1 VSGRRDGRRLDD
13 RDARPAHPTP
23 APAGPDQLPPE
34 LLGDRRLAG
43 LGGGGTR
50 AVLVGQLQ
58 RAAGNHGVQRL
69 LAGAEVSR
77 EADAAA
83 GTAGPVVDDAAEPA
97 PGQMRRTPF
106 LAALRGEVEGALA
119 GGGPLARADAA
130 VHLPAAF
137 ADLEGQGTAG
147 LLRSLR
153 ENLPGVD
160 GADARRWIAAAG
172 VAARARVA
180 GDAPAPAA
188 GVVGRVLSA
197 VGGLVS
203 ALFKLRDGGA
213 SPGDARVVRRGL
225 GDGRPLDAAVR
236 VPMEAAYGRDF
247 STVRVHTGAG
257 AGELAGRMGA
267 RAFTVGRD
275 IAFSPG
281 EYDPGSL
288 VGDALIAHE
297 LAHVGQQEA
306 GRGAGCAPVA
316 ALEEDADRAAVGA
329 VVSRWIGAAPDRIEG
344 VVPRLRAGLRLQ
356 RCVGG
361 GATQV
366 RPAGPAGPAT
376 GGGQSCQALT
386 PDQWRAG
393 VAAARQQGQA
403 AMAGLARQAVCE
415 LGITVRAAGTS
426 HADAVHP
433 DDYAEIPV
441 VNFDAGL
448 NRKTRWPRTRGE
460 TPRAVGDNVGY
471 NFRAGDRRFA
481 IIGPNSLNPNTWL
494 TTRQY
499 AQHELQL
506 VAREGGSND
515 DQELRQ
521 WTEDFRGYFHQ
532 YMLLPLPQ
540 RPTWSPLASYYQGA
554 GADLRRET
562 VARLV
567 DYYDNPPAG
576 VDADKLRRQI
586 HNWTH
591 RVTSTLGTDL
601 SRALPPPP
609 AR

>member
-1 VSGRRDGRRLDD
+1 MTGRRDGRRRDD
-13 RDARPAHPTP
+13 RDAPAPVRPPP
-23 APAGPDQLPPE
+23 APAGPDRLPPE

-43 LGGGGTR
+43 PGGGGTR
-50 AVLVGQLQ
+50 ATLVGQLQ

-69 LAGAEVSR
+69 LAGVDAGR
-77 EADAAA
+77 QADA
-83 GTAGPVVDDAAEPA
+83 TAGAVDPVVDDGAEPA

-106 LAALRGEVEGALA
+106 LAALRAEVEGALA
-119 GGGPLARADAA
+119 GAGPLARADAA
-130 VHLPAAF
+130 VNLPAAF
-137 ADLEGQGTAG
+137 ADLEAQDTAG

-160 GADARRWIAAAG
+160 GPDARRWIAAAG
-172 VAARARVA
+172 VAARARAA
-180 GDAPAPAA
+180 GEAPAPAA

-213 SPGDARVVRRGL
+213 TPGDARVVRRGL

-236 VPMEAAYGRDF
+236 APMEAAYGRDF
-247 STVRVHTGAG
+247 SAVRVHTGAG

-267 RAFTVGRD
+267 RAFTVGPD
-275 IAFSPG
+275 IAFLPG

-306 GRGAGCAPVA
+306 GGGGGGSVA

-329 VVSRWIGAAPDRIEG
+329 VVSRWTGAAPDRIEG
-344 VVPRLRAGLRLQ
+344 VMPRLRAGLRLQ

-376 GGGQSCQALT
+376 GGQSCQALT
-386 PDQWRAG
+386 PDQWKAG
-393 VAAARQQGQA
+393 VEAAQQHGQA
-403 AMAGLARQAVCE
+403 AMAALAQQALCE
-415 LGITVRAAGTS
+415 LGITVQAAGTS
-426 HADAVHP
+426 HGDAVHP
-433 DDYAEIPV
+433 DDYAQIPV
-441 VNFDAGL
+441 INFDAAL
-448 NRKTRWPRTRGE
+448 NGKKRWPRTRDE
-460 TPRAVGDNVGY
+460 VPRPVGDNVGY

-540 RPTWSPLASYYQGA
+540 RPTWTPLATYYQKA
-554 GADLRRET
+554 GADLRRAT

-586 HNWTH
+586 HNWAR
-591 RVTSTLGTDL
+591 RVESTLATDL
-601 SRALPPPP
+601 SRALPAPP